1 MYNPLTMFQKP
12 KRRFKPAPAAEGG
25 KATSWGPVAEW
36 YDHLLSQK
44 GTFQKDVILPNLLRM
59 MGIKREM
66 RILDIAC
73 GTGFFTREFRRTGAE
88 VIGCDISKEL
98 IDIARR
104 DSPPA
109 IPFKVTP
116 AEKLGIFPDESF
128 DEAVII
134 LAIQNIQR
142 YQKAL
147 TEAARVLK
155 PGGKLFIVMN
165 HPAFR
170 VPRAT
175 GWKFIGDA
183 QVRLVERYGSEF
195 EVAMRTH
202 GEEHTSVETVS
213 FHRPL
218 QSYAKA
224 FKAAGLAIT
233 DMEEWISHKQS
244 DSGPRA
250 VAENNARKE
259 IPLFLALEVTK
270 L

>member
-1 MYNPLTMFQKP
+1 M
-12 KRRFKPAPAAEGG
+12 AH

-36 YDHLLSQK
+36 YDKLLEQK
-44 GTFQKDVILPNLLRM
+44 GTFQKEVILPNLLRM
-59 MGIKREM
+59 MQIKRGM
-66 RILDIAC
+66 KIIDIAC
-73 GTGFFTREFRRTGAE
+73 GTGFFSRTFFQQGAE
-88 VIGCDISKEL
+88 VVGVDISKEL
-98 IDIARR
+98 VDIARH
-104 DSPPA
+104 DSPPG
-109 IPFKVTP
+109 IDYKVTP
-116 AEKLGIFPDESF
+116 AEKLGIFADASF
-128 DEAVII
+128 DAAVII

-147 TEAARVLK
+147 AEAGRVLK

-165 HPAFR
+165 HPTFR
-170 VPRAT
+170 IPRAS
-175 GWKFIGDA
+175 GWKFIGEA
-183 QVRLVERYGSEF
+183 QVRLVERYLGEF

-224 FKAAGLAIT
+224 LKAAGLAIT
-233 DMEEWISHKQS
+233 DMEEWISHKVS

-250 VAENNARKE
+250 EAENRARQE
-259 IPLFLALEVTK
+259 IPLFMAIEATK